1 MRHENGQWVP
11 YAFKGTKWQ
20 NIGAEKR
27 RIYQLNAYR
36 VLLTRARQGMV
47 IFIPEGDP
55 NDPTRPPIF
64 YYSHSL
70 RDRLRE
76 AGVDREIIDQLGGW
90 SVSNVG
96 ESYGAGHSLGKKYE
110 AMERIVYST

>member
-1 MRHENGQWVP
+1 MRGWQKQYLSEGWDADMRHENGQWVP

-55 NDPTRPPIF
+55 NDPTRPLIF
-64 YYSHSL
+64 YDPVWDFFKACGL
-70 RDRLRE
+70 
-76 AGVDREIIDQLGGW
+76 AEI
-90 SVSNVG
+90 
-96 ESYGAGHSLGKKYE
+96 KP
-110 AMERIVYST
+110 

>member
-1 MRHENGQWVP
+1 MRGWHKQYLAEGWDVDMRHENGQWVP

-55 NDPTRPPIF
+55 NDPTLWVDDPKASINLAASRKPEVATIVRIT
-64 YYSHSL
+64 L
-70 RDRLRE
+70 LENAGRRLD
-76 AGVDREIIDQLGGW
+76 A
-90 SVSNVG
+90 
-96 ESYGAGHSLGKKYE
+96 
-110 AMERIVYST
+110 